1 MRSYLVRRLLAIVP
15 TLLAVSVVIFLLLH
29 SAPGGPMAVYAN
41 NPNVDPAD
49 LARLEA
55 SLGLHD
61 PYPVQYVKWLG
72 AMVTGNWGISYKYAR
87 PVGGILG
94 DRLLATLQLVLASL
108 VLASAVAIPVG
119 VLAATTRPALQRLIG
134 SITMLGVSVPTF
146 WLGIVVLLV
155 FSVKL
160 RVLPSG
166 GMATI
171 GAGFDLADRL
181 WHVAGPAAVLATL
194 EIAGWSRYLRS
205 MLLEAMGQDYI
216 RTARAKGLSEA
227 GVVLRHGLRNALAR
241 DGTAARRVAR
251 RARLPRAHGFLHADG
266 RARPRRQSPR
276 RSQLRGGRPPHQARL
291 TWRIPASTWKAR
303 GPLQRGHRW
312 DGRWPSGAAAGAS
325 GPGSGT
331 IPSPPRAPPS
341 WCWSRWP
348 RCSRR
353 RWRPM
358 TRPRSS
364 TGRWRRPGA
373 RRCSAPTT

>member
-49 LARLEA
+49 LARLEV

-72 AMVTGNWGISYKYAR
+72 AMLTGNWGISYKYAR

-94 DRLLATLQLVLASL
+94 ERLVATLQLVLASL
-108 VLASAVAIPVG
+108 VIASAVAIPVG
-119 VLAATTRPALQRLIG
+119 VLAATTRPVLQRVIG
-134 SITMLGVSVPTF
+134 SVTMLGVSVPTF

-227 GVVLRHGLRNALAR
+227 GVVLRHGLRNALLPLITLLGLQGGRLVGGAMITETVFSWPGMGRLLVESLAAR
-241 DGTAARRVAR
+241 DYPVLMASFMLMAVLVLAGNLLADLSYGVADPR
-251 RARLPRAHGFLHADG
+251 IRLD
-266 RARPRRQSPR
+266 
-276 RSQLRGGRPPHQARL
+276 
-291 TWRIPASTWKAR
+291 
-303 GPLQRGHRW
+303 
-312 DGRWPSGAAAGAS
+312 
-325 GPGSGT
+325 
-331 IPSPPRAPPS
+331 
-341 WCWSRWP
+341 
-348 RCSRR
+348 
-353 RWRPM
+353 
-358 TRPRSS
+358 
-364 TGRWRRPGA
+364 
-373 RRCSAPTT
+373 

>member
-49 LARLEA
+49 LARLEK

-72 AMVTGNWGISYKYAR
+72 AMLTGNWGISYKYAR

-94 DRLLATLQLVLASL
+94 ERLLATLQLVLASL
-108 VLASAVAIPVG
+108 VIASAVAIPVG
-119 VLAATTRPALQRLIG
+119 VLAATTRPTLQRLIG

-160 RVLPSG
+160 RILPSG

-227 GVVLRHGLRNALAR
+227 GVVLRHGLRNALLPLITLLGLQGGRLVGGAMITETVFSWPGMGRLLVESLAAR
-241 DGTAARRVAR
+241 DYPVLMASFMLMAVLVLAGNLLADLSYGVADPR
-251 RARLPRAHGFLHADG
+251 IRLD
-266 RARPRRQSPR
+266 
-276 RSQLRGGRPPHQARL
+276 
-291 TWRIPASTWKAR
+291 
-303 GPLQRGHRW
+303 
-312 DGRWPSGAAAGAS
+312 
-325 GPGSGT
+325 
-331 IPSPPRAPPS
+331 
-341 WCWSRWP
+341 
-348 RCSRR
+348 
-353 RWRPM
+353 
-358 TRPRSS
+358 
-364 TGRWRRPGA
+364 
-373 RRCSAPTT
+373 